1 MYPHLNEI
9 GIRNPE
15 NILRYSIRTEGEKDV
30 LKVYFRK
37 QSGMLMG
44 RSSKFKF
51 QRQMRTVSGGQVH
64 TQSFTELSEINPVL
78 HKIIRE
84 LDSLSLQ
91 SSSEKELKQQVL
103 SDLKHLQSVVDNKIK
118 EIESKLER
126 LP

>member
-51 QRQMRTVSGGQVH
+51 QRQMRTVSGGQEH

-118 EIESKLER
+118 EIESKLDR